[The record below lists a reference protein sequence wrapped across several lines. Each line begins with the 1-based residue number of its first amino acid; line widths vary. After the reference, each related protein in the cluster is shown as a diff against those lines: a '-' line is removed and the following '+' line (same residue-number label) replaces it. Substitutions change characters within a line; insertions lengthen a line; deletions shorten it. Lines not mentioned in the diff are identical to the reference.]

1 MMILDFLLRRDT
13 LKQVNL
19 RIPLTVLSIGIM
31 AILVEAIPNDFLE
44 VINPWVTYL
53 LPIIIV
59 SILFFTFEKL
69 KLNSLK
75 VNFLLGFF
83 IVVLGI
89 SLEPLVSLI

>member
-1 MMILDFLLRRDT
+1 M
-13 LKQVNL
+13 KQVNL